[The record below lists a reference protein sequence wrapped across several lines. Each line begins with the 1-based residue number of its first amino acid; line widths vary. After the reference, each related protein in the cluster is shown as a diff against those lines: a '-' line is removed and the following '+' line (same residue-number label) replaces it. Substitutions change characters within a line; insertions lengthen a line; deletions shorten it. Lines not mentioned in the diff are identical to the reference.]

1 MSEYAARNISHTDF
15 ILSGFSG
22 PKEWKQLLFIPFFLL
37 FVMSVT
43 ANSMIIFIILSHRAL
58 HSPMYLL
65 ICVMAFVDLVIAIS
79 FVPNMLLNLL
89 FNWNHISL
97 MGCLVQM
104 FCIHF
109 FTSVQT
115 TVLLWMALDR
125 FYAICTPLHYNEHM
139 RFSAFLKFVIIPM
152 LRNAVFISAIVGL
165 ARSLSYCQSNEIKH
179 CFCEHM
185 ALVTLACGPMYVNSV
200 VGLCGVFFILAADV
214 LFIVVSY
221 VRIFVSLFKSGRSS
235 QKAFS
240 TCITHIIVMFVG
252 LIMALTSFL
261 SYRIKNDMSSNSHM
275 AISTMYLLVPT
286 CLNPII
292 YGIRTKEIR
301 QQVIKAIGSKCGQI
315 NKASSDTSRKK

>member
-37 FVMSVT
+37 FVMSIT

-65 ICVMAFVDLVIAIS
+65 ICVMAFVDLVIPIF

-109 FTSVQT
+109 FQSVQS

-152 LRNAVFISAIVGL
+152 LRNAVFISAIV
-165 ARSLSYCQSNEIKH
+165 
-179 CFCEHM
+179 
-185 ALVTLACGPMYVNSV
+185 
-200 VGLCGVFFILAADV
+200 AADV

-221 VRIFVSLFKSGRSS
+221 VRIFVSLFKSGRSC

-252 LIMALTSFL
+252 LIFALTSFL
-261 SYRIKNDMSSNSHM
+261 SYRIKNDMSFNSHM
-275 AISTMYLLVPT
+275 VISTMYLLVQS
-286 CLNPII
+286 II
-292 YGIRTKEIR
+292 HRA
-301 QQVIKAIGSKCGQI
+301 VSKLKSTAFI
-315 NKASSDTSRKK
+315 N

>member
-22 PKEWKQLLFIPFFLL
+22 SREWKQLLFIPFFLL
-37 FVMSVT
+37 FVMSII

-65 ICVMAFVDLVIAIS
+65 ICVMAFIDMVMPT
-79 FVPNMLLNLL
+79 FCVPHILFNLL

-104 FCIHF
+104 FCILF
-109 FTSVQT
+109 FGSMQA
-115 TVLLWMALDR
+115 TVFLWMALDR

-139 RFSAFLKFVIIPM
+139 RISAFLKFVIIPL
-152 LRNAVFISAIVGL
+152 LRNAALISAIVGL

-185 ALVTLACGPMYVNSV
+185 ALVTLACGPIYINNV
-200 VGLCGVFFILAADV
+200 VGLCGAFFILAADF
-214 LFIVVSY
+214 LLIVFSY

-240 TCITHIIVMFVG
+240 TCITHIIVMFVT
-252 LIMALTSFL
+252 LMFSLTSFL
-261 SYRIKNDMSSNSHM
+261 SYRIKNDLSSNSHM
-275 AISTMYLLVPT
+275 AISTMYLLVPA

-301 QQVIKAIGSKCGQI
+301 QQVIKVMKCGKCPHSTDVRQF
-315 NKASSDTSRKK
+315 K

>member
-37 FVMSVT
+37 FVMSIT

-65 ICVMAFVDLVIAIS
+65 ICVMASVDLVIPIF
-79 FVPNMLLNLL
+79 FVSNMLLNLL

-97 MGCLVQM
+97 MGCLFQM

-109 FTSVQT
+109 LESVQS

-125 FYAICTPLHYNEHM
+125 FYVICTPLHYNEHM
-139 RFSAFLKFVIIPM
+139 RFSAFLKFVIVPL

-185 ALVTLACGPMYVNSV
+185 ALVTLACGPIYANSV
-200 VGLCGVFFILAADV
+200 VGLCAAFFILAADV

-221 VRIFVSLFKSGRSS
+221 VRIFVSLFKSGEDSW
-235 QKAFS
+235 KAFHTCS
-240 TCITHIIVMFVG
+240 THLIVM
-252 LIMALTSFL
+252 MAFYLETDINTFL
-261 SYRIKNDMSSNSHM
+261 GMLYIIFP
-275 AISTMYLLVPT
+275 ATV
-286 CLNPII
+286 NPII
-292 YGIRTKEIR
+292 YGVRTKEIR
-301 QQVIKAIGSKCGQI
+301 NAILKMFKVRSNKGINLNVSAVKA
-315 NKASSDTSRKK
+315 

>member
-1 MSEYAARNISHTDF
+1 GPTAFNTRNISHTDF

-22 PKEWKQLLFIPFFLL
+22 SSEWKQLLFIPFFLL

-65 ICVMAFVDLVIAIS
+65 ICVMAFVDLVIPIF
-79 FVPNMLLNLL
+79 FVPNMLFNLL

-109 FTSVQT
+109 FQTVQT
-115 TVLLWMALDR
+115 TILLWMALDR

-139 RFSAFLKFVIIPM
+139 RFSAFLKFVIILL

-185 ALVTLACGPMYVNSV
+185 ALVTLACGPIYVNSV
-200 VGLCGVFFILAADV
+200 VGLCAAFFTLAADV
-214 LFIVVSY
+214 LFIVFSY
-221 VRIFVSLFKSGRSS
+221 VRIFVSLFKSGRPS
-235 QKAFS
+235 QKALS

-252 LIMALTSFL
+252 LIFALTSFL

-275 AISTMYLLVPT
+275 TISTMYLLLPA

-301 QQVIKAIGSKCGQI
+301 QQVIKVMKCG
-315 NKASSDTSRKK
+315 KKSP

>member
-1 MSEYAARNISHTDF
+1 HLPTRNISHTDF

-37 FVMSVT
+37 FVMSIT

-65 ICVMAFVDLVIAIS
+65 ICVMAFVDLVIPIF

-109 FTSVQT
+109 FQSVQS

-185 ALVTLACGPMYVNSV
+185 ALVTLACGPIYVNT
-200 VGLCGVFFILAADV
+200 ADV

-221 VRIFVSLFKSGRSS
+221 VRIFVSLFKSGRSC

-252 LIMALTSFL
+252 LIFALTSFL
-261 SYRIKNDMSSNSHM
+261 SYRIKNDMSFNSHM
-275 AISTMYLLVPT
+275 VISTMYLLVPA

-301 QQVIKAIGSKCGQI
+301 QQVIKAMKCG
-315 NKASSDTSRKK
+315 KKSP

>member
-22 PKEWKQLLFIPFFLL
+22 SREWKQLLFIPFFLL

-65 ICVMAFVDLVIAIS
+65 ICVMAFVDLVIPI
-79 FVPNMLLNLL
+79 FVVPNMFLNLL

-109 FTSVQT
+109 LGQF
-115 TVLLWMALDR
+115 
-125 FYAICTPLHYNEHM
+125 
-139 RFSAFLKFVIIPM
+139 
-152 LRNAVFISAIVGL
+152 FISAIVGL

-185 ALVTLACGPMYVNSV
+185 ALVTLACGPIYVNNV
-200 VGLCGVFFILAADV
+200 VGLCCAFFTLAADV

-221 VRIFVSLFKSGRSS
+221 VRIFVSLFKSGRPS

-252 LIMALTSFL
+252 VIFALTSFL
-261 SYRIKNDMSSNSHM
+261 SYRIKNDMSFNSHM
-275 AISTMYLLVPT
+275 VISTMYLLVPA

-301 QQVIKAIGSKCGQI
+301 QQVIKAMKCGKSPHKTQVSQL
-315 NKASSDTSRKK
+315 K

>member
-1 MSEYAARNISHTDF
+1 MSI
-15 ILSGFSG
+15 
-22 PKEWKQLLFIPFFLL
+22 
-37 FVMSVT
+37 T

-65 ICVMAFVDLVIAIS
+65 ICVMAFVDLVIPIF
-79 FVPNMLLNLL
+79 FVPNMLFNLL

-109 FTSVQT
+109 FASVQT
-115 TVLLWMALDR
+115 TILLWMALDR

-139 RFSAFLKFVIIPM
+139 RISAFLKFVIIPM

-185 ALVTLACGPMYVNSV
+185 ALVTLACGPIYVNSV
-200 VGLCGVFFILAADV
+200 VGLCGVFFISTADI
-214 LFIVVSY
+214 LLIALSY
-221 VRIFVSLFKSGRSS
+221 VRIFVSLFKSGKSS

-240 TCITHIIVMFVG
+240 TCITHIIVNLSFYLVG
-252 LIMALTSFL
+252 SITFL
-261 SYRIKNDMSSNSHM
+261 SHN
-275 AISTMYLLVPT
+275 ISIDIATDINIFLGIGILYIIFPDTV
-286 CLNPII
+286 NPII
-292 YGIRTKEIR
+292 
-301 QQVIKAIGSKCGQI
+301 
-315 NKASSDTSRKK
+315 

>member
-22 PKEWKQLLFIPFFLL
+22 SREWKQLLFIPFFLL

-65 ICVMAFVDLVIAIS
+65 ICVMAFVDLVIPIF
-79 FVPNMLLNLL
+79 FVPNMLFNLL

-104 FCIHF
+104 FCILF
-109 FTSVQT
+109 FQTVQT
-115 TVLLWMALDR
+115 TILLWMALDR

-139 RFSAFLKFVIIPM
+139 RFSAFLKFVIILL

-185 ALVTLACGPMYVNSV
+185 ALVTLACGSIYVNSV
-200 VGLCGVFFILAADV
+200 VGLCAAFFTLAADV
-214 LFIVVSY
+214 LFIVFSY
-221 VRIFVSLFKSGRSS
+221 VRIFVSLFKSGRPS
-235 QKAFS
+235 QKALS

-252 LIMALTSFL
+252 LIFALTSFL

-275 AISTMYLLVPT
+275 TISTMYLLLPA

-301 QQVIKAIGSKCGQI
+301 QQVMKVMKYG
-315 NKASSDTSRKK
+315 KKFTQH